1 MRSLGASKTK
11 LFIHVIFEG
20 ILITVLGGL
29 LGFVLGH
36 GLVELLVSYYEK
48 SEEIGI
54 TGMVIVNNEFSV
66 LLLSVGVGVLAA
78 LIPAFNAYRTDIS
91 KVLAQD

>member
-1 MRSLGASKTK
+1 ME
-11 LFIHVIFEG
+11 I
-20 ILITVLGGL
+20 
-29 LGFVLGH
+29 
-36 GLVELLVSYYEK
+36 LVSYYEK

>member
-1 MRSLGASKTK
+1 
-11 LFIHVIFEG
+11 EG
-20 ILITVLGGL
+20 ILITVLGGI
-29 LGFVLGH
+29 LGFLLGH
-36 GLVELLVSYYEK
+36 GLVEVLVSYYEK

-66 LLLSVGVGVLAA
+66 LLLSVGVGVIAA

>member
-1 MRSLGASKTK
+1 M
-11 LFIHVIFEG
+11 
-20 ILITVLGGL
+20 L
-29 LGFVLGH
+29 LWNRLRYDH
-36 GLVELLVSYYEK
+36 GLVEILVSYYEK